1 MILYVLACHVALY
14 VNAPHVHPAIVTLVC
29 AVVPFAP
36 VHHLNV
42 YHVFVGACNVI
53 GNCVILYV
61 AGLFA
66 LFVHQFILYVIL
78 FVFSVAVGAYVWSAV
93 IVLYVC
99 GLLELL
105 HVLAHV

>member
-1 MILYVLACHVALY
+1 MALY

-29 AVVPFAP
+29 AVLPFAH

-42 YHVFVGACNVI
+42 YHTLLGACNVI

-61 AGLFA
+61 AGLLA
-66 LFVHQFILYVIL
+66 LFVQPFMLYVIL
-78 FVFSVAVGAYVWSAV
+78 FVFSVAVGAYVWSVV
-93 IVLYVC
+93 IVLYVS

>member
-1 MILYVLACHVALY
+1 MFALHVALY

-29 AVVPFAP
+29 AVLPFAH

-42 YHVFVGACNVI
+42 YHTLLGAHNVI

-66 LFVHQFILYVIL
+66 LFVHPFKLYVML
-78 FVFSVAVGAYVWSAV
+78 FVFSVAVGAYVWFAV

-99 GLLELL
+99 GLLALL
-105 HVLAHV
+105 HVAAHV